1 MATFQKK
8 RSPARWP
15 GVMRKLANWAQ
26 CNHSLL
32 EWLPVLVFAAVVAW
46 GLAR

>member
-1 MATFQKK
+1 MKVTPKQN
-8 RSPARWP
+8 PAGGP
-15 GVMRKLANWAQ
+15 GVWRKLVGWAQ

>member
-1 MATFQKK
+1 MKVTPKQN
-8 RSPARWP
+8 PAEGP
-15 GVMRKLANWAQ
+15 GVWRKLTGWAQ

>member
-1 MATFQKK
+1 MTPTKQN
-8 RSPARWP
+8 PAGGP
-15 GVMRKLANWAQ
+15 GVWRKLMGLALR
-26 CNHSLL
+26 NHSLL